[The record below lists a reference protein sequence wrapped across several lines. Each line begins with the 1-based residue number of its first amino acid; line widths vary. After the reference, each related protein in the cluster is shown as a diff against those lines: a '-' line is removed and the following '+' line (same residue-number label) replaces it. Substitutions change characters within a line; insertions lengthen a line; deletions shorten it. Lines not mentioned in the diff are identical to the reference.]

1 MVKERLIRMKW
12 CAILFITKIR
22 YSFCAGK
29 LCKTCHTQR
38 SKQSKQISQTFLLR
52 NVFVVELKKY
62 WVFFYFYKSRNTSR
76 SNWSWRG
83 KGVFFFLGERIPI
96 LTYES
101 FQHAASKS
109 KISASQT
116 IGNVAINRFKE
127 YANHKRSTFS
137 IIQISNLWTENCKL

>member
-1 MVKERLIRMKW
+1 MLFFLSLKYVIAFVQVN
-12 CAILFITKIR
+12 CARHAIHNVANNQSRFRK
-22 YSFCAGK
+22 
-29 LCKTCHTQR
+29 R
-38 SKQSKQISQTFLLR
+38 SSLEMSLLW
-52 NVFVVELKKY
+52 NLKST
-62 WVFFYFYKSRNTSR
+62 VFFYFYKPRNTSR

-137 IIQISNLWTENCKL
+137 IIQISNL